1 MGLAGTDLT
10 ASVFNKNGFRCS
22 MLKGMACEDITP
34 LLRGSVYKL
43 AASVARDIPV
53 HPVGTLPSPAES
65 RNEVSGDNGGSEE
78 VEVTGFSA
86 AAKQFYKAWGPQLHT
101 LTYRGEL
108 SEVDLLAW
116 KHRIEKYFETYS
128 VTWPREKVSLAADLL
143 EGEAAK

>member
-1 MGLAGTDLT
+1 
-10 ASVFNKNGFRCS
+10 
-22 MLKGMACEDITP
+22 MLKGMACEDVTP
-34 LLRGSVYKL
+34 LPQGSIYKL

-65 RNEVSGDNGGSEE
+65 RNEVSGDNGRSEE

-86 AAKQFYKAWGPQLHT
+86 VAKQLYKVRGLQLHT
-101 LTYRGEL
+101 PTYRGEP

-116 KHRIEKYFETYS
+116 KHGIKKYFETYS
-128 VTWPREKVSLAADLL
+128 VTRPREKVSLAADLL